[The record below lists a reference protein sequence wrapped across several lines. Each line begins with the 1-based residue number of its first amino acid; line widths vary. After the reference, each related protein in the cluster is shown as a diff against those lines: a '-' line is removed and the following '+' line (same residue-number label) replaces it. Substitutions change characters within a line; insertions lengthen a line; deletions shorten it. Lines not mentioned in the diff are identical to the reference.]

1 MCRHRFGGAG
11 QATRRSATRAHR
23 AAGELGRGLGLG
35 LGLGLGRGVG
45 RGLGLGSGLGLGLGL
60 AARGLAPLLGLN
72 EPLVADIS

>member
-35 LGLGLGRGVG
+35 LGLGRGVG

-60 AARGLAPLLGLN
+60 AARGLVPLLGLY
-72 EPLVADIS
+72 EPLVAHIS